1 MDPIIRAGPWGTVGS
16 PFASAGTSGTYPVN
30 CARSGWPDQSW
41 TAFWTRSNQIN
52 GPLAGAPTSGTM
64 GLGSTITVQRASA
77 EIIINFCY
85 QATEPTYIYVNGS
98 FGTASRGATTALEW
112 SVETT
117 EDGTTGGG
125 SSPSLGSS
133 FGGAYN
139 LPATVFGRF
148 RFRVFALTPTTAV
161 TGQPRQEVTLS
172 VTVS

>member
-41 TAFWTRSNQIN
+41 TASWTRSQQPAL
-52 GPLAGAPTSGTM
+52 GSPPGSGEM
-64 GLGSTITVQRASA
+64 GLGSTITVLRATA
-77 EIIINFCY
+77 FITINFCY

-98 FGTASRGATTALEW
+98 FGTASNGATTVLEW

-133 FGGAYN
+133 FGTAYN

-148 RFRVFALTPTTAV
+148 RFFVSATTPTREV
-161 TGQPRQEVTLS
+161 TGQTRQEVNLS